1 MLQPKNIKKTQNL
14 FWKDFSWVDFLVFSA
29 TIILSIVIGY
39 TLLPES
45 VSKYYKFILSVVLIL
60 VSSTLLIKSRKYNC
74 RVYILI
80 LRMIKY
86 WFSVK
91 KYGNKRNKTE
101 LLVPY
106 ESILE
111 NQFIKTKQL
120 KLGAKYLA
128 ILKFQGKSPWYEDDE
143 DKETFLNKFT
153 QLIDTTDFHIS
164 FIRKKELSNYQ
175 ENFDNLQKN
184 LNQKMNYLNSKKASN
199 EIINNYV
206 RYYEDT
212 YEDLKNLD
220 TSVLVDVYYVAIYA
234 KSIAELKKVV
244 NEAINIFNSLDIEAN
259 IIKGIDLINF
269 LASLNNKQVDQE
281 LANQYLKQQLENK
294 RQVSGY
300 QNQEF
305 KYENNSFKEFLS
317 FLKEQLKL
325 IFSKNKNLK
334 IINNNKTENQ
344 KIRLDELISNKKIV
358 FKHNYFICDDK
369 FVSIHTVSDLPLTLP
384 EAWAIP
390 IFDSDSMIVWNLGI
404 FDENTQASLLDKS
417 NKKETDNSTL
427 LKSNYFKK
435 ASSIQLQALEY
446 LENQLQVDKN
456 VLTNSSLMII
466 NVADNL
472 KDLRKLEQKN
482 LLNAKRSKININPIP
497 FKQFEGLAQASLI
510 TTNNLKESVAMSSYN
525 VSHGWPFQNENNNDN
540 NMFIL
545 GESDSTGEPIIF
557 NQFYKNNS
565 RRTNYNMFTVGSSGK
580 GKSTDVKKAIVSNLA
595 QNNKVYVI
603 DPQNEY
609 AKLGHK
615 FGATIID
622 LGSGYN
628 TTINPLQVQIQLF
641 EEDQKLSIDSIINKH
656 LEWIETFFSLIN
668 PDWNQDQLV
677 LVMEFVKELYKN
689 KGLYKLR
696 AYKSL
701 ESFNYPIISDLI
713 KLMRNY
719 KFVDEFEEQRK
730 KLTLANII
738 DRLSYNFE
746 YNGKYHHIYN
756 AQTNIDLSNDFI
768 IFNTQKLFNTS
779 SSNGKVGLFVLLSF
793 IQNKIFNNAIEFANT
808 NTVLVIDELHMYIDP
823 NNPATLDFVYSM
835 TKTVRKFNAGMILC
849 TQNPSDFLGSSM
861 ITKKAEAILQNC
873 QYAKFFGL
881 KQKDLEA
888 VIDMFKS
895 SGGLNNS
902 HQKFLADS
910 EIGNLIFSL
919 HSYSKIKMRIYYNE
933 FEKELFFDKGEIG
946 KK

>member
-641 EEDQKLSIDSIINKH
+641 EEDQKLRLKSRSI
-656 LEWIETFFSLIN
+656 
-668 PDWNQDQLV
+668 
-677 LVMEFVKELYKN
+677 
-689 KGLYKLR
+689 
-696 AYKSL
+696 
-701 ESFNYPIISDLI
+701 SFG
-713 KLMRNY
+713 
-719 KFVDEFEEQRK
+719 
-730 KLTLANII
+730 
-738 DRLSYNFE
+738 
-746 YNGKYHHIYN
+746 NGICK
-756 AQTNIDLSNDFI
+756 
-768 IFNTQKLFNTS
+768 
-779 SSNGKVGLFVLLSF
+779 
-793 IQNKIFNNAIEFANT
+793 
-808 NTVLVIDELHMYIDP
+808 
-823 NNPATLDFVYSM
+823 
-835 TKTVRKFNAGMILC
+835 
-849 TQNPSDFLGSSM
+849 
-861 ITKKAEAILQNC
+861 
-873 QYAKFFGL
+873 
-881 KQKDLEA
+881 
-888 VIDMFKS
+888 
-895 SGGLNNS
+895 
-902 HQKFLADS
+902 
-910 EIGNLIFSL
+910 
-919 HSYSKIKMRIYYNE
+919 RIV
-933 FEKELFFDKGEIG
+933 
-946 KK
+946 

>member
-45 VSKYYKFILSVVLIL
+45 VSKYYKFILSAVLIL

-111 NQFIKTKQL
+111 NRFIKTKQL

-128 ILKFQGKSPWYEDDE
+128 ILKFQGKSPWTEDDE
-143 DKETFLNKFT
+143 DKEAFLNKFT

-184 LNQKMNYLNSKKASN
+184 LNQKMNYLNSKKVSN
-199 EIINNYV
+199 EIIDNYV

-259 IIKGIDLINF
+259 IIEGIDLINF
-269 LASLNNKQVDQE
+269 LGSLNNKQVDQE
-281 LANQYLKQQLENK
+281 LANQYLEQQLKNK

-305 KYENNSFKEFLS
+305 KYENNSFKEFFS

-334 IINNNKTENQ
+334 IINNKKTENQ

-427 LKSNYFKK
+427 LKSNYFKR
-435 ASSIQLQALEY
+435 ASSLQLQALEY

-557 NQFYKNNS
+557 DQFCKNNS

-580 GKSTDVKKAIVSNLA
+580 GKSTDVKKAIVANLA

-615 FGATIID
+615 FGASIID

-641 EEDQKLSIDSIINKH
+641 EEDQKLSIGSIINKH

-668 PDWNQDQLV
+668 PDWSQDQLV

-696 AYKSL
+696 TYKSL

-756 AQTNIDLSNDFI
+756 GQTNIDLSNDFI

-861 ITKKAEAILQNC
+861 VTKKAEAILQNC